1 MGIHHAKNAIRRY
14 IEGKDGTM
22 RKYSKE
28 LYTKEVVMKTAFAF
42 TDNIFIHID
51 VNDKE
56 YLITLKAKNDI
67 PEEEMYA
74 QFENELIAQETRLLV
89 AERTKNIREMIV
101 ARSLS
106 STIVNIGLN
115 EQEETEEFNADEILT
130 DWFDGEDE

>member
-1 MGIHHAKNAIRRY
+1 M
-14 IEGKDGTM
+14 M

-28 LYTKEVVMKTAFAF
+28 LYTKEVVMKTAFVF

-51 VNDKE
+51 VDEKD
-56 YLITLKAKNDI
+56 YLITLKAKKDI
-67 PEEEMYA
+67 SEEEMYA
-74 QFENELIAQETRLLV
+74 QFENELIAQETRLFV

-106 STIVNIGLN
+106 STIVNTGLN
-115 EQEETEEFNADEILT
+115 EQEEMEEFNADEILT